1 MMENETLLRWLLMPV
16 KWRWLTLI
24 GLLAGVLLLAN
35 YGWIAP
41 ARDEQ
46 LRVQDRLQQQ
56 QQRYQQLLTPLLQQP
71 ALQTV
76 QWRNQ
81 QMLEEIVR
89 TGQPFSLYTLLQR
102 SGGEL
107 EQWHPDQRNSQLALW
122 LEWPQLKQLFAY
134 LVICEP
140 APVLTSFMV
149 QRKAERLYTTFHL
162 AFDDEISLR

>member
-1 MMENETLLRWLLMPV
+1 MENETLLRWLLMPA
-16 KWRWLTLI
+16 KWRWLTLF
-24 GLLAGVLLLAN
+24 GLLASVLLLAN

-41 ARDEQ
+41 ARHEQ
-46 LRVQDRLQQQ
+46 LRSQDRLQQQ
-56 QQRYQQLLTPLLQQP
+56 RQRYQQLLTPLLHQP

-76 QWRNQ
+76 QLRNQ

-107 EQWHPDQRNSQLALW
+107 EQWHPDQRNSQLGVW

-140 APVLTSFMV
+140 APMLTSFIV
-149 QRKAERLYTTFHL
+149 QRKAERLYATFHL
-162 AFDDEISLR
+162 AFDNEISLR